1 MGLGLARLVLF
12 LLRRLALR
20 NLRRLG
26 DGDECLRWPQ
36 HDAARLYSYSG
47 GLGGHVVR
55 GWNNMAYDRIG
66 ILVPSTTP
74 RLRGVGVG
82 VA

>member
-36 HDAARLYSYSG
+36 HDAARLYSYSD
-47 GLGGHVVR
+47 GLGFGFGFGLGLGLGLGLGPV
-55 GWNNMAYDRIG
+55 
-66 ILVPSTTP
+66 LVQ
-74 RLRGVGVG
+74 
-82 VA
+82 